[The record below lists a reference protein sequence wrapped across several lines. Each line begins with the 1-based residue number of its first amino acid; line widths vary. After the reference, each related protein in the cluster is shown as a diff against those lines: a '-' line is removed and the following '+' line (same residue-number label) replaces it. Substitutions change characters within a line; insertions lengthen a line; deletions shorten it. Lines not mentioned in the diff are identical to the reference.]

1 MMNKEQVAKA
11 VENLIKLYAEQNNV
25 SIEVKEKATSNEKVH

>member
-1 MMNKEQVAKA
+1 MNKSQVKDI
-11 VENLIKLYAEQNNV
+11 VEYLIQLYAEQNSV